1 VIGAIGVF
9 EAAAELGLVE
19 LGVAFRAP
27 NGGDIVGRRANHRV
41 KSGLQQLV
49 LVLLFI
55 LLRRLRTI

>member
-49 LVLLFI
+49 LMLLFI
-55 LLRRLRTI
+55 